1 MLTYYKFDNYEQ
13 ISVKF
18 ESKYKYFLWR
28 KCIWKYLLQ
37 NGSHFILASIETV
50 SPEGT
55 FCDTVQV
62 PSSAE
67 DMELN

>member
-1 MLTYYKFDNYEQ
+1 MKAN
-13 ISVKF
+13 
-18 ESKYKYFLWR
+18 
-28 KCIWKYLLQ
+28 
-37 NGSHFILASIETV
+37 AIETV

-62 PSSAE
+62 PSSAG